1 MIEYIIFRSFKKD
14 AIADVGF
21 LDVSA
26 VEYKYEI
33 EDSDIAV
40 GDSYF
45 WEVFE
50 VWGLDGLA
58 EAQERIAE
66 LKKDYPKCKWALMKK
81 ELKLIE

>member
-21 LDVSA
+21 LDVSS
-26 VEYKYEI
+26 VEHKYEL
-33 EDSDIAV
+33 EDVAV

-50 VWGLDGLA
+50 VWGLDGLND
-58 EAQERIAE
+58 AQERIAE
-66 LKKDYPKCKWALMKK
+66 LRESYPKYNWALMKK
-81 ELKLIE
+81 ELKLIK